1 MSPEPLDDIDRA
13 AIAEQA
19 QRTVERTALRKI
31 RKGLDEIDMSQKQR
45 SQALRIALIAC
56 AVLVA
61 LGAWLLWSIIGTG
74 VPKSPPVDVKA
85 LRPNLERKQ

>member
-1 MSPEPLDDIDRA
+1 MNSETSDEIDRA

-19 QRTVERTALRKI
+19 QRTVERVALRKI
-31 RKGLDEIDMSQKQR
+31 RKGLDEIEISQKEQKR
-45 SQALRIALIAC
+45 ALRIALIVC

-61 LGAWLLWSIIGTG
+61 LGSWFLWSIIATG